1 MWGEMEKESK
11 VSISGEDTKDVT
23 MAIAMGTEM
32 EG

>member
-1 MWGEMEKESK
+1 MEKESK
-11 VSISGEDTKDVT
+11 VSIQVEDTKAVT